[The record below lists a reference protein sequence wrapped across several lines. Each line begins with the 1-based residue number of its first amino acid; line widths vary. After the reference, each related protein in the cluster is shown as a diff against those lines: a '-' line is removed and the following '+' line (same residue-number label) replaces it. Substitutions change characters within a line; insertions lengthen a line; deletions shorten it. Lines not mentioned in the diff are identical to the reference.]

1 MTSPAPHSPALEISC
16 TTCGARVVV
25 EENLRTAEC
34 PYCASPHVVER
45 PPQTGR
51 PDPVFVLAFTLD
63 REAATSI
70 VKSWI
75 KARGPFVQS
84 GLKKG
89 VLERTRGVYLPSY
102 LYGARAHADYTAKIG
117 ENYTVTVT
125 YTTTD
130 SKGRTVTRTRTET
143 RTEWRDLSGRYERY
157 VTDTLV
163 TASKGIGN
171 AELESVE
178 PFDLRALRRY
188 RSDLLAGW
196 IAEEPSLAGEEC
208 RRTAQSEMREDIG
221 LDLAAFMPGDSSTN
235 IRADVTFSDEVS
247 HLVLLPV
254 WVFAL
259 RFSADKDPI
268 RILINGQNG
277 QVGGRLPTSWAK
289 IGGAI
294 LFILLALAAIFVAV
308 GLFS

>member
-25 EENLRTAEC
+25 EEDLRTAEC

-45 PPQTGR
+45 PPQPGR

-63 REAATSI
+63 RDAATSI

-75 KARGPFVQS
+75 KNRGPFVRS
-84 GLKKG
+84 GLKEG

-102 LYGARAHADYTAKIG
+102 LYGARAHANYTAKIG

-130 SKGRTVTRTRTET
+130 SKGRSVTRTRTET
-143 RTEWRDLSGRYERY
+143 RTEWRDLAGRYERY

-188 RSDLLAGW
+188 SPDLLAGW

-208 RRTAQSEMREDIG
+208 RRTAQAEMREDIG
-221 LDLAAFMPGDSSTN
+221 VDLAAFMPGDSSTN
-235 IRADVTFSDEVS
+235 IRSDVTFSDEVS

-277 QVGGRLPTSWAK
+277 QVGGSLPTSWAK